1 MNQNQNLD
9 HDQASTTRDGSTAA
23 PPELDTPRPRLNLL
37 LWRADPSL
45 RHQWWLVA
53 LVTLLMMVIV
63 LAALGLVDRLSE
75 AKRQIQA
82 EITIQIPASTQG
94 GTAGGNSTEV
104 DQVFNELEQT
114 PGIDTIRLL
123 SLADVRDILRP
134 WVGENAQLDGLP
146 VPYVLAVSRQLG
158 RDAAPVDIRQLQGR
172 LEQISTGIV
181 VDDHAQSLNDIKRIH
196 RIALISALGCC
207 ALLSVLVA
215 AIILIAVNTA
225 LRMQRQVL
233 DVLFLAGASDRFIA
247 GQFAQFAFGFSLRGL
262 LVGSLISLAAYRF
275 AVPWIAPDWT
285 GGPWLGFSHLQ
296 LGASFIVPTLILILI
311 TITVYQLSS
320 RRLAELY

>member
-9 HDQASTTRDGSTAA
+9 HDQASTKRDGSTAA

-94 GTAGGNSTEV
+94 STAGGNSTEV
-104 DQVFNELEQT
+104 DQVFSELEQT

-134 WVGENAQLDGLP
+134 WVGENVQL
-146 VPYVLAVSRQLG
+146 
-158 RDAAPVDIRQLQGR
+158 
-172 LEQISTGIV
+172 
-181 VDDHAQSLNDIKRIH
+181 
-196 RIALISALGCC
+196 
-207 ALLSVLVA
+207 
-215 AIILIAVNTA
+215 
-225 LRMQRQVL
+225 
-233 DVLFLAGASDRFIA
+233 
-247 GQFAQFAFGFSLRGL
+247 
-262 LVGSLISLAAYRF
+262 
-275 AVPWIAPDWT
+275 
-285 GGPWLGFSHLQ
+285 
-296 LGASFIVPTLILILI
+296 
-311 TITVYQLSS
+311 TVYQCHMSLQYQGSWVGMLHPS
-320 RRLAELY
+320 TYANFKAV